1 MPEDETFECPECGAS
16 ITTEMSNCPSCRIE
30 LEWEDEEE
38 IIDDLED
45 STDKLLKSVE
55 DYEVGT
61 EPQGDVEIPEE
72 DLATAPEEPPPTPAK
87 GPKRYVGL
95 SIIGL
100 VFALLTVVAV
110 IGTVVLLNYDTWIDG
125 ADENNIGDTQ
135 IMYVYAAVAGIV
147 VCALIVVFDFVRNRK
162 AA

>member
-1 MPEDETFECPECGAS
+1 MPEDEGYECSKCGAP
-16 ITTEMSNCPSCRIE
+16 ITTKMSNCPSCGIE
-30 LEWEDEEE
+30 LEWDEAEE
-38 IIDDLED
+38 ILDELEA

-55 DYEVGT
+55 EHEAGP
-61 EPQGDVEIPEE
+61 EPQEEVEIPEE

-87 GPKRYVGL
+87 GPKLYGGL

-100 VFALLTVVAV
+100 VFAILTVVAI

-135 IMYVYAAVAGIV
+135 IMYVYGAVAGIV

>member
-1 MPEDETFECPECGAS
+1 MPEDEVYECPKCGAP
-16 ITTEMSNCPSCRIE
+16 ITTKMSSCPTCGIE
-30 LEWEDEEE
+30 LEWEEEE
-38 IIDDLED
+38 
-45 STDKLLKSVE
+45 
-55 DYEVGT
+55 
-61 EPQGDVEIPEE
+61 VEIPEE

-87 GPKRYVGL
+87 GPKLYVGL

-100 VFALLTVVAV
+100 VFALLTVVAI

-147 VCALIVVFDFVRNRK
+147 VCALIVVFDFMKNRK

>member
-1 MPEDETFECPECGAS
+1 MPEEEGFECPECGAS
-16 ITTEMSNCPSCRIE
+16 ITTKMSSCPTCGIE
-30 LEWEDEEE
+30 LEWEEE
-38 IIDDLED
+38 
-45 STDKLLKSVE
+45 
-55 DYEVGT
+55 
-61 EPQGDVEIPEE
+61 EIPEE
-72 DLATAPEEPPPTPAK
+72 DLATAPEERPPTPAK
-87 GPKRYVGL
+87 GPKRYFGL

-147 VCALIVVFDFVRNRK
+147 VCARIAVFDFVRNRK

>member
-1 MPEDETFECPECGAS
+1 MPEDEGFECPECGAP
-16 ITTEMSNCPSCRIE
+16 INTEMSNCPSCGIE
-30 LEWEDEEE
+30 LGWEQ
-38 IIDDLED
+38 
-45 STDKLLKSVE
+45 
-55 DYEVGT
+55 VGP
-61 EPQGDVEIPEE
+61 EPQEGVEIPEE

-87 GPKRYVGL
+87 GLKRYVGL

-100 VFALLTVVAV
+100 VFALLTVVAI

-135 IMYVYAAVAGIV
+135 IMYIYGAVAGIV